1 MPKSYKLK
9 LISGG
14 ASGCG
19 KTSFIHG
26 TLMNE
31 TPIGVSFKPIECI
44 VNEGDSWKFVV
55 WDLKAKDQFK
65 FLFPTFCRGAAGAFL
80 FFDVSNYNSF
90 KELNYWINIF
100 RRNAGDIPIILI
112 GTKIDL
118 NSCEVPDEDIQKL
131 VEEQDLDRV
140 FFTSMRENEV
150 KKVVIFKFL
159 IERIDPNTPIYD
171 FSIFLPNQ
179 MEDEKFAKFV
189 ENFSICPICRKENH
203 FEYLRTFYYSKN
215 YSSIKLR
222 EKLLDLVE
230 ESENFDKKY
239 YNKIDVGIPC
249 CHCFKNIFGK
259 I

>member
-14 ASGCG
+14 ASGSG

-26 TLMNE
+26 TLINE
-31 TPIGVSFKPIECI
+31 TPIGVSFKAIECF

-55 WDLKAKDQFK
+55 WDLKARDQFK

-100 RRNAGDIPIILI
+100 RRNAGNIPIILI

-118 NSCEVPDEDIQKL
+118 NSREVPDEVIQKL
-131 VEEQDLDRV
+131 IEEQHLEGV
-140 FFTSMRENEV
+140 FYTSIHDNEE
-150 KKVVIFKFL
+150 KKEMIFRFL
-159 IERIDPNTPIYD
+159 IGKLDPNTPIND
-171 FSIFLPNQ
+171 FSIFLPTQ
-179 MEDEKFAKFV
+179 IEDEIFEKFLKY
-189 ENFSICPICRKENH
+189 FSSCPICKKENH

-215 YSSIKLR
+215 YGLIKLK
-222 EKLLDLVE
+222 EKLLELID
-230 ESENFDKKY
+230 ESEYFDKY

-249 CHCFKNIFGK
+249 CHCFKKIFGK
-259 I
+259 N